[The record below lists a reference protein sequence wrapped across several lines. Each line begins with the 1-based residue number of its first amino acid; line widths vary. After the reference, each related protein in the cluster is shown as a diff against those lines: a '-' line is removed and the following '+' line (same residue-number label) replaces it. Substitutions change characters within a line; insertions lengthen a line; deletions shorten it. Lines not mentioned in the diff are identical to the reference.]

1 MELIKG
7 LVAQWYLVL
16 SELSAALTVPVID
29 LADRVELPLLTVFL
43 FGLVGAVAP
52 CQLTT
57 NLSAMAYVGSRV
69 GEARPWQEALAYVLG
84 KVLVYTALGAAAVAV
99 GRELQATAIP
109 VAVAVR
115 KVLGPLMIVI
125 GLGFLGVLRLR
136 GSVRGGASA
145 WLQTRLPQGGVVRAF
160 LLGVAFSFTF
170 CPTLFWLFFGL
181 TIPLALRSA
190 GGWAFPGLFAVG
202 TALPLLVFTTLLVI
216 GTDLAQGFV
225 ARVTRSHRLIA
236 RIAGVIFVVAEI
248 HDTLTYWA
256 L

>member
-7 LVAQWYLVL
+7 LMARWYVTL
-16 SELSAALTVPVID
+16 SQLSAALAVPVSD
-29 LADRVELPLLTVFL
+29 LADRVELPLVTAFL
-43 FGLVGAVAP
+43 FGLVGAVSP

-69 GEARPWQEALAYVLG
+69 EVRRPWPEALAFVLG
-84 KVLVYTALGAAAVAV
+84 KVLVYTALGAAAVV
-99 GRELQATAIP
+99 IGRELQATAIP
-109 VAVAVR
+109 VAVAAR
-115 KVLGPLMIVI
+115 KVLGPLMILI

-136 GSVRGGASA
+136 GSAGHGVSA
-145 WLQTRLPQGGVVRAF
+145 WLLARVPQEGALRAF
-160 LLGVAFSFTF
+160 LLGVAFSFSF

-181 TIPLALRSA
+181 TVPLALRSEA
-190 GGWAFPGLFAVG
+190 GWTFPGLFAVG
-202 TALPLLVFTTLLVI
+202 TALPLLVFTALLAV

-225 ARVTRSHRLIA
+225 ARVKGSHRPIS
-236 RIAGVIFVVAEI
+236 RIAGAVFVLAGV